1 VDRYIDDFERVLIMH
16 TYGLPL
22 ELMARVVKRGSTLV
36 AEYLNIIV
44 EHFLDRDAVK
54 SRLRMKGVKI

>member
-1 VDRYIDDFERVLIMH
+1 MH